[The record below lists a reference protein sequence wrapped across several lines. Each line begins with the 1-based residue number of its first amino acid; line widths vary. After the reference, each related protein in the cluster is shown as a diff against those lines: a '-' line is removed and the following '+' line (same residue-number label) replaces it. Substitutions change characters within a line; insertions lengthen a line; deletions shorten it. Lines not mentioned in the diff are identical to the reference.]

1 MLAVEVETKI
11 VVELTI
17 PIVDDDVERVV
28 ELAEGLE
35 VEDKTLEIVDV
46 KEPFT

>member
-1 MLAVEVETKI
+1 LRWRETKV

-17 PIVDDDVERVV
+17 PIVDDDVERAV